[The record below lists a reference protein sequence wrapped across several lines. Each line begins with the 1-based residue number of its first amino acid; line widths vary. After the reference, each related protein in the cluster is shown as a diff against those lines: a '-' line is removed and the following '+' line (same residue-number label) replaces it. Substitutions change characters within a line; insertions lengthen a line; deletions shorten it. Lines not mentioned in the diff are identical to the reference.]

1 VKLLEHA
8 IKVVERVIEKR
19 IREQVKIDDM
29 QFGFRAGRGTTDA
42 IFIVRQL
49 QEKYREKKKNLYFA
63 FIDLEKAFDR
73 VPREVVSW
81 AMRQLGVEEW
91 LVQVV
96 MSMYEEARTVVRTP
110 FGDSKSFPVKVGV
123 HQGSVLSP
131 LLFIMVMEAIT
142 KYTREGLPW
151 ELLYADDLV
160 LITESQEE
168 LIDRLRNWKQCL
180 EKKGLKVNVAKT
192 KVLISTGEL
201 IRGEQGTWPCGM
213 CGKGV
218 GNNSIQCT
226 RCEKWVHGRCSGV
239 KGRLVK
245 QDGSFV
251 CKRCKSRDRNQNG
264 FSSNDQDGAMASRVM
279 DVGSEMN
286 VEKVEKFC
294 YLGDTIS
301 VGGGVDQAVT
311 ARIRS
316 GWNSFRQ
323 LASFLTAKDISLL
336 ERGKVYD
343 ACIRSCMLYGSETWA
358 LNRENEI
365 KLERNEMK
373 MVRWMV
379 GTKLIERVPSKE
391 LRQRLGLEDMQ
402 SVLRKR
408 RLRWLGHVE
417 RHEGEWIKKCT
428 ELKIT
433 GQVGSGR
440 PKKTWKE
447 VVEKDMREVGL
458 RRQDAMDRVKW
469 RSGLMS
475 IQVTANPG
483 SPGKTAAK
491 RE

>member
-1 VKLLEHA
+1 
-8 IKVVERVIEKR
+8 
-19 IREQVKIDDM
+19 
-29 QFGFRAGRGTTDA
+29 
-42 IFIVRQL
+42 
-49 QEKYREKKKNLYFA
+49 
-63 FIDLEKAFDR
+63 
-73 VPREVVSW
+73 
-81 AMRQLGVEEW
+81 
-91 LVQVV
+91 
-96 MSMYEEARTVVRTP
+96 
-110 FGDSKSFPVKVGV
+110 
-123 HQGSVLSP
+123 
-131 LLFIMVMEAIT
+131 
-142 KYTREGLPW
+142 
-151 ELLYADDLV
+151 
-160 LITESQEE
+160 
-168 LIDRLRNWKQCL
+168 
-180 EKKGLKVNVAKT
+180 
-192 KVLISTGEL
+192 
-201 IRGEQGTWPCGM
+201 
-213 CGKGV
+213 
-218 GNNSIQCT
+218 
-226 RCEKWVHGRCSGV
+226 
-239 KGRLVK
+239 
-245 QDGSFV
+245 
-251 CKRCKSRDRNQNG
+251 
-264 FSSNDQDGAMASRVM
+264 M